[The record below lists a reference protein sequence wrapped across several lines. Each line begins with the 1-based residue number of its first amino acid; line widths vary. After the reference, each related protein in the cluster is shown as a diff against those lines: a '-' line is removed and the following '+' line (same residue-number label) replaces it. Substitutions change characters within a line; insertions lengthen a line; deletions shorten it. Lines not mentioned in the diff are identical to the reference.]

1 MKQSVFILTLFLFL
15 SFPAK
20 SQFTARIDSAA
31 LELRWVDT
39 IKVTLNS
46 FIPPVNILLDTAL
59 KHSPKLAF
67 YEAVVKQREYE
78 VGVAEKYWMHG
89 IRLGGQA
96 QAGNLGSQVL
106 NDINLGYIGAV
117 WVQIPLSSIIGRP
130 DEIGAAKSILEG
142 ARYQKDEIEREI
154 IEEVLEEFNQ
164 LLLSQRLLRIK
175 ADARETAILLMEMA
189 EKGFEDGD
197 LSVSDLARTTDLK
210 SKILTEYELVR
221 TDYENSYHRLERLV
235 GLPFSRFDRY

>member
-1 MKQSVFILTLFLFL
+1 MKRLLVIISLFFSVF
-15 SFPAK
+15 AQA
-20 SQFTARIDSAA
+20 QFNEPIDSAA
-31 LELRWVDT
+31 LELRWIDT
-39 IKVTLNS
+39 VKVTLNS
-46 FIPPVNILLDTAL
+46 YIPPVDILLDTAL

-67 YEAVVKQREYE
+67 YNAIVKQREFE
-78 VGVAEKYWMHG
+78 VGVAKKEWMHG

-96 QAGNLGSQVL
+96 QAGNLGSEAL

-117 WVQIPLSSIIGRP
+117 WVQIPLSSIVGRP
-130 DEIGAAKSILEG
+130 DEVGAAESLLES
-142 ARYQKDEIEREI
+142 ARYRADDIEREI
-154 IEEVLEEFNQ
+154 IEDVLEEYNQ
-164 LLLSQRLLRIK
+164 LQLSQRLLVIK

-210 SKILTEYELVR
+210 SKILTEYEVVR